1 MSSNTRFVIIV
12 KNVFLKFESLFC
24 HYNRTVIIV
33 IVNYSEWNTVYFQ
46 FLQLL
51 LPPNLFFFVFVTYL
65 FYSNLQTIQT
75 SLFFLTVSII
85 YLNIFLATAIE
96 FLDVFVGLLSDSR
109 DWWTKGSPLIHT
121 YCFSSATDRSQDVL
135 ERVSVVLGCDSK
147 DLIDVRRVF

>member
-1 MSSNTRFVIIV
+1 MNGALYIF
-12 KNVFLKFESLFC
+12 NF
-24 HYNRTVIIV
+24 YN
-33 IVNYSEWNTVYFQ
+33 SF
-46 FLQLL
+46 FLQTCFF
-51 LPPNLFFFVFVTYL
+51 LFLSRIF
-65 FYSNLQTIQT
+65 FYSNLQTTQT
-75 SLFFLTVSII
+75 SLFFLTLSII

-147 DLIDVRRVF
+147 DLIDVRRVFFSIFQVWRKISI